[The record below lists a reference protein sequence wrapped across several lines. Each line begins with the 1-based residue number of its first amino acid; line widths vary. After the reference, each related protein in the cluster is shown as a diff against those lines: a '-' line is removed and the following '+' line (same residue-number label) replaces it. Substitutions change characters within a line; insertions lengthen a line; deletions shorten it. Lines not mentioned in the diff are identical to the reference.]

1 MPSRFPRH
9 KCLRGNRDAFAV
21 LDACKI
27 YLLSNHGSNPGATN
41 KNKIGTLP
49 DLIFGVPS
57 RIRTCNLLLR
67 RQLLYP
73 VEPWALNCFM
83 EFGASRDQ
91 FLCNILCSKYVTFYI
106 HLRTFQSICIQFYT
120 ELIFAHI
127 RTNQAFM
134 HSDPNLSIKIT
145 DD

>member
-1 MPSRFPRH
+1 MLGQH
-9 KCLRGNRDAFAV
+9 
-21 LDACKI
+21 
-27 YLLSNHGSNPGATN
+27 
-41 KNKIGTLP
+41 NKIKTGVMP
-49 DLIFGVPS
+49 VLILACPAGFEPATYCLEGNCS
-57 RIRTCNLLLR
+57 I
-67 RQLLYP
+67 QLSHGHLT
-73 VEPWALNCFM
+73 VFM
-83 EFGASRDQ
+83 EFGASRVQ

>member
-1 MPSRFPRH
+1 MKRAIKTAQQCASNQEILYH
-9 KCLRGNRDAFAV
+9 KTVQKSTKNGKILACPAGFEPATYCLEGN
-21 LDACKI
+21 CSI
-27 YLLSNHGSNPGATN
+27 QLSHGHLT
-41 KNKIGTLP
+41 
-49 DLIFGVPS
+49 V
-57 RIRTCNLLLR
+57 
-67 RQLLYP
+67 
-73 VEPWALNCFM
+73 FM

-106 HLRTFQSICIQFYT
+106 HLHTFQSICIQFYT

-127 RTNQAFM
+127 RTNPAFM